1 MSQFNEGDIVVFDNT
16 QQYYENSSDELMV
29 YKQIGPKGEEGSIV
43 EMGGMWTVVE
53 TYSIRLATEEEKE
66 AGHRLS

>member
-16 QQYYENSSDELMV
+16 QQYYEDSSDELMV
-29 YKQIGPKGEEGSIV
+29 CKQIGPKGEEGSIV
-43 EMGGMWTVVE
+43 DMGGMWTVVE

>member
-43 EMGGMWTVVE
+43 ERWVDVD
-53 TYSIRLATEEEKE
+53 RC
-66 AGHRLS
+66 